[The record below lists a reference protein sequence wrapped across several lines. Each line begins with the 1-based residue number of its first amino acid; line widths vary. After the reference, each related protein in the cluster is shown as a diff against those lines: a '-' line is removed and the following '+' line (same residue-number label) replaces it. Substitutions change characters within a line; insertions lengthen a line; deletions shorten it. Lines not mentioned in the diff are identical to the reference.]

1 MIDFLKF
8 NDDISDEMLAA
19 YIDGNATEEESSR
32 IRVALSSDEELLEA
46 TEVVND
52 FNTFATDDEVNV
64 MEDILSTDEIPI
76 DVFQDDI
83 MVAAAV
89 AEPSEIDF
97 TFPFSDTEIAND
109 DLLNMSSGIVENSD
123 DLDF

>member
-32 IRVALSSDEELLEA
+32 IRFALSSDEELLEA

-52 FNTFATDDEVNV
+52 FNPNR
-64 MEDILSTDEIPI
+64 S
-76 DVFQDDI
+76 
-83 MVAAAV
+83 
-89 AEPSEIDF
+89 
-97 TFPFSDTEIAND
+97 
-109 DLLNMSSGIVENSD
+109 
-123 DLDF
+123 LD

>member
-32 IRVALSSDEELLEA
+32 IRVALSSDETLLEA

-52 FNTFATDDEVNV
+52 FNTFATGDVNAI
-64 MEDILSTDEIPI
+64 EDVLSTDEIPI

-83 MVAAAV
+83 MVAAAA
-89 AEPSEIDF
+89 AEPSEIDSI
-97 TFPFSDTEIAND
+97 FPFSDTEIANN
-109 DLLNMSSGIVENSD
+109 DLLNMSSGIVESSD

>member
-1 MIDFLKF
+1 MIDFMTF